1 MFEGQPRAAISAN
14 IANRGHPCDLHATS
28 LILNITHMADILVT
42 GLLDGAALSFAM
54 LHALDQLGLAVLVK
68 DPANGRYE
76 QANASAARLLGLEGR
91 QLVGGQD
98 AELFDATLAVSLR
111 AADMQARATSS
122 GVLSE
127 HKLELASGRREF
139 LAWRQIFLSDE
150 GVSKLVS
157 VWQDVTDARR
167 RDAQLQSALAQLEQ
181 QQKANENLRRDA
193 EGNQVRDALSGL
205 FHRAHFEEQL
215 CREADLSSREQRE
228 FALVAIAVDNMD
240 DIRQT
245 HGIEGCERVIEA
257 LGRLLR
263 AGTRAMDAPCRLG
276 GDRFVVLLS
285 GVGLATAHSRMEQL
299 RRQCAQH
306 IVAHN
311 GQQIPF
317 TVSMGVASFPH
328 TAGLVDE
335 LMRSADRAMANA
347 RDKGGNRIVLASIQF
362 SFAA

>member
-1 MFEGQPRAAISAN
+1 
-14 IANRGHPCDLHATS
+14 
-28 LILNITHMADILVT
+28 MADLLVT
-42 GLLDGAALSFAM
+42 GLLEGTALNQAV

-68 DPANGRYE
+68 DLSTGRYDHT
-76 QANASAARLLGLEGR
+76 NAAATRLLGMEGR
-91 QLVGGQD
+91 DLVGTQD
-98 AELFDATLAVSLR
+98 TDLFDATLAVALR
-111 AADMQARATSS
+111 AADLQARATSA

-127 HKLELASGRREF
+127 HKLEVAGGRREF
-139 LAWRQIFLSDE
+139 LAWRQVFSPED
-150 GVSKLVS
+150 GVGKMVS

-167 RDAQLQSALAQLEQ
+167 REAQLQTALAQLEQ
-181 QQKANENLRRDA
+181 QQKANESLRHDA
-193 EGNQVRDALSGL
+193 EGTQVRDALSGL
-205 FHRAHFEEQL
+205 YHRAHFEEQL

-240 DIRQT
+240 EIRKL
-245 HGIEGCERVIEA
+245 HDLEGCERVIES

-335 LMRSADRAMANA
+335 LMRSADRALAGA
-347 RDKGGNRIVLASIQF
+347 REKGGNRIVLASIQF
-362 SFAA
+362 TNAA

>member
-1 MFEGQPRAAISAN
+1 MTMAE
-14 IANRGHPCDLHATS
+14 S
-28 LILNITHMADILVT
+28 LAP
-42 GLLDGAALSFAM
+42 GLLDVAAL
-54 LHALDQLGLAVLVK
+54 HGAVLNSLDHFAVAVTVK
-68 DPANGRYE
+68 DLANGRYE

-91 QLVGGQD
+91 DLVGSLD
-98 AELFDATLAVSLR
+98 ADLFDATLVVALR
-111 AADMQARATSS
+111 AAEQQARAIPS
-122 GVLSE
+122 GVMAE
-127 HKLELASGRREF
+127 HKLEIAGARRDF
-139 LAWRQIFLSDE
+139 LAWRQVVTQADGPSRMVAI
-150 GVSKLVS
+150 
-157 VWQDVTDARR
+157 WQDVTDARR
-167 RDAQLQSALAQLEQ
+167 RDAQLQTAMAQLEQ
-181 QQKANENLRRDA
+181 QQKANETLRRDV
-193 EGNQVRDALSGL
+193 EGSQVRDALSGL
-205 FHRAHFEEQL
+205 YHRAHFEEQL

-228 FALVAIAVDNMD
+228 FALVAISVDNMD
-240 DIRQT
+240 EIRQN
-245 HGIEGCERVIEA
+245 HGVDGCERVIEA

-335 LMRSADRAMANA
+335 LMRSADRALASA
-347 RDKGGNRIVLASIQF
+347 REKGGNRIVLASIQF
-362 SFAA
+362 TPAA

>member
-1 MFEGQPRAAISAN
+1 MTS
-14 IANRGHPCDLHATS
+14 DL
-28 LILNITHMADILVT
+28 
-42 GLLDGAALSFAM
+42 
-54 LHALDQLGLAVLVK
+54 
-68 DPANGRYE
+68 
-76 QANASAARLLGLEGR
+76 
-91 QLVGGQD
+91 
-98 AELFDATLAVSLR
+98 
-111 AADMQARATSS
+111 QARATAG

-127 HKLELASGRREF
+127 HKLELAGGRREF
-139 LAWRQIFLSDE
+139 LAWRQAFMPEE
-150 GVSKLVS
+150 GVNKMVS
-157 VWQDVTDARR
+157 VWQDVTDTRR
-167 RDAQLQSALAQLEQ
+167 RDAQLQGALAQLEQ
-181 QQKANENLRRDA
+181 QQKANETLRRDV
-193 EGNQVRDALSGL
+193 EGSQVRDALSGL
-205 FHRAHFEEQL
+205 YHRAHFEEQL

-240 DIRQT
+240 EIRQA
-245 HGIEGCERVIEA
+245 HGVDGCERVIES

-335 LMRSADRAMANA
+335 LMRSADRALAGA
-347 RDKGGNRIVLASIQF
+347 REKGGNRIVLASIQF
-362 SFAA
+362 TPAS